1 MAAHAERRAANYRG
15 APSGRRARADLP
27 KWLIANYCAELARA
41 VLVSS
46 DVSRRRSDPMKNALP
61 VAAVAALI
69 PLAGLAA
76 QDARNPDPDPVTR
89 DSRTR
94 TTDPGTPA
102 TSGSA
107 SFEALDANKDG
118 RISMVEA
125 SVDPRLVEEFSIADK
140 NGDGYLDSNEYAVAI
155 RTPPQQ

>member
-1 MAAHAERRAANYRG
+1 MNTRLFAATAA
-15 APSGRRARADLP
+15 L
-27 KWLIANYCAELARA
+27 
-41 VLVSS
+41 
-46 DVSRRRSDPMKNALP
+46 
-61 VAAVAALI
+61 LI

-76 QDARNPDPDPVTR
+76 QDARYPDPEPRTRSTDP
-89 DSRTR
+89 RTR
-94 TTDPGTPA
+94 TTDPATPV

-118 RISMVEA
+118 RISMAEA
-125 SVDPRLVEEFSIADK
+125 SVDPKLVEEFSTADK